1 MFLVRR
7 SEVSSREIIYFIWG
21 STDLLAVSYSSDIL
35 KVRVPE
41 ERIKMYTEWTIPPNK
56 YPKHYPDGLH
66 KTAGPFDIALIKMR
80 VGVTLIPGRVV
91 PVGEIFSTLASSCF
105 TCALCRLA

>member
-1 MFLVRR
+1 
-7 SEVSSREIIYFIWG
+7 
-21 STDLLAVSYSSDIL
+21 
-35 KVRVPE
+35 
-41 ERIKMYTEWTIPPNK
+41 MYTEWTIPPNK

-91 PVGEIFSTLASSCF
+91 PVGEFFFFGIFLFYMCTVQACLGSIKDQRVSGVVQGCF
-105 TCALCRLA
+105 YFFTVFFTFQKILF